1 MSLFFANK
9 GFYLQLSIT
18 PTSEVCNQDTME
30 ISGEMTQ
37 ILEQLQAELRLS
49 QEAQAHTTN
58 LHQVLSLSY
67 QTGDLV

>member
-9 GFYLQLSIT
+9 GFHPRLSIT
-18 PTSEVCNQDTME
+18 PMGEACNQDVME

-58 LHQVLSLSY
+58 LH
-67 QTGDLV
+67 